1 MPIWRLEGEFDLSQL
16 LAPLG
21 LPVNPWDFSRLVN
34 GGTELNVTSRQ
45 LAKIEVDEEGT
56 TAAAVTSVTGVTTT
70 SIGPDPININRPF
83 VYVLRDRTTGTVLFT
98 GRVVD
103 P

>member
-1 MPIWRLEGEFDLSQL
+1 M
-16 LAPLG
+16 
-21 LPVNPWDFSRLVN
+21 
-34 GGTELNVTSRQ
+34 TSRQ

-56 TAAAVTSVTGVTTT
+56 TAAAVTSVTGATTT